1 MNAEEFEAQV
11 FELIEREAFDPNGIR
26 EVLEALP
33 ECRAYFERMKGA
45 LAVAEQLPLV
55 EPPAQLDGML
65 LASAA
70 EQASKTM

>member
-26 EVLEALP
+26 ELLASLP
-33 ECRAYFERMKGA
+33 ECRDYFERMKDA
-45 LAVAEQLPLV
+45 LALAEQLPLV
-55 EPPAQLDGML
+55 EPPAQLDGMI

-70 EQASKTM
+70 EQASTTT